1 MEIRLRNYF
10 GRRIYTSQ
18 DKLVSPYYSLSTE
31 RVKRDFKN
39 GIRDFKLMFMT
50 HYIPQRYIFL
60 HFSQN
65 PYSLKMTKPLGDYI
79 AQFSMVIRLYKLPF
93 NRDDPGVG
101 RGGLHSTDRT
111 FDLNLF
117 LKIGLL
123 HQCSGI
129 W

>member
-60 HFSQN
+60 QFFSK
-65 PYSLKMTKPLGDYI
+65 SLFFENDETMG
-79 AQFSMVIRLYKLPF
+79 RLYCTIF
-93 NRDDPGVG
+93 YGD
-101 RGGLHSTDRT
+101 T
-111 FDLNLF
+111 
-117 LKIGLL
+117 I
-123 HQCSGI
+123 I
-129 W
+129 